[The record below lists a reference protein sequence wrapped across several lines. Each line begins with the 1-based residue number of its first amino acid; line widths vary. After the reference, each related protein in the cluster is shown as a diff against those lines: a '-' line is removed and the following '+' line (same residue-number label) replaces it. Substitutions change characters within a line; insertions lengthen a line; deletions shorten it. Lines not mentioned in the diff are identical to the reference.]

1 MTNESLNLN
10 KPNSPFV
17 LRPVGKDYL
26 WGGNRLNDDF
36 SKEIDMSPLAE
47 TWECSTH
54 PAGVSLVGS
63 GVFKGKSL
71 TEVLKEHPQ
80 MLGRYANDRG
90 ELPILIKLIDAKDN
104 LSIQVH
110 PDDAYASAN
119 ENGSL
124 GKTEMWY
131 VLDAAPGSEII
142 YGFARDTSREEV
154 EEAIRNK
161 SLPDLLRRVPIEKN
175 QVYFVQPGTVHG
187 ISKGALLAE
196 VQESSDITYR
206 LYDYD
211 RVDKNGNQRP
221 LHIDKALEVMDYS
234 SSENPRQP
242 IRVLKYTPGSASEI
256 LCRCKYFQTERL
268 LMNTERNRG
277 YMIFPALQ
285 ETFQVLL
292 CTDGCAV
299 MHTDTEIVDLFKGD
313 CVFVPAGQ
321 YDIKLHGMAQFL
333 KVRC

>member
-36 SKEIDMSPLAE
+36 SKGIDMSPLAE

-54 PAGVSLVGS
+54 PAGVSVVGN
-63 GVFKGKSL
+63 GVFQGKAL

-321 YDIKLHGMAQFL
+321 YEIKLHGMAQFL

>member
-1 MTNESLNLN
+1 MN

-54 PAGVSLVGS
+54 AAGVSLVGS

-80 MLGRYANDRG
+80 MLGRYSNDRG

-256 LCRCKYFQTERL
+256 LCRCKYFQTERF

-321 YDIKLHGMAQFL
+321 YEIKLHGMAHFL

>member
-1 MTNESLNLN
+1 MTNGSLTSN
-10 KPNSPFV
+10 KPHQPFV

-36 SKEIDMSPLAE
+36 AKEIPMSPLAE

-54 PAGVSLVGS
+54 PAGICSVAS
-63 GVFKGKSL
+63 GTHEGKPL
-71 TEVLKEHPQ
+71 TEVLKDYPE
-80 MLGRYANDRG
+80 MLGRHANEKG
-90 ELPILIKLIDAKDN
+90 EIPILIKLIDAREN
-104 LSIQVH
+104 LSVQVH
-110 PDDAYASAN
+110 PDDEYAKKN

-142 YGFARDTSREEV
+142 YGFRKDTDKEEV
-154 EEAIRNK
+154 KRALDEEK
-161 SLPDLLRRVPIEKN
+161 LPHLLRRVPIKKN
-175 QVYFVQPGTVHG
+175 ELYYIRPGIVHA

-206 LYDYD
+206 LYDYH
-211 RVDKNGNQRP
+211 RKDKDGNLRP

-242 IRVLKYTPGSASEI
+242 IRVLKYTPGCASEI

-268 LMNTERNRG
+268 LINTERYGLSMN
-277 YMIFPALQ
+277 FPALE

-292 CTDGCAV
+292 CTDGSAKMV
-299 MHTDTEIVDLFKGD
+299 TDEETVELSKGK
-313 CVFVPAGQ
+313 CVFVPAGN
-321 YDIKLHGMAQFL
+321 YEIKLHGMAQFL